1 MPHFAFAR
9 FWFEGNRC
17 SPLSNTLADF
27 HRRAWHTGS
36 AALPASR
43 RTETELAVVAGAG
56 ATGEAGNRGAPLAE
70 VLALARALEAP
81 PVRGMSVYCGL
92 PYAGS
97 LSTGRG
103 SLRIDHALIFLISA
117 SYIGFSD
124 ARAG

>member
-43 RTETELAVVAGAG
+43 RTETELAV
-56 ATGEAGNRGAPLAE
+56 
-70 VLALARALEAP
+70 
-81 PVRGMSVYCGL
+81 YCGL